1 VIGEKINK
9 ECDIGY
15 STHFSRC
22 NPDRSDPTVSIL
34 STYTLRSVDG
44 ARSMHIGAAYHMYIR
59 KIYTYII
66 YIVYDEIVICVSKVY
81 TVLHRSEPPGSIN
94 IRDADR

>member
-1 VIGEKINK
+1 
-9 ECDIGY
+9 
-15 STHFSRC
+15 
-22 NPDRSDPTVSIL
+22 
-34 STYTLRSVDG
+34 
-44 ARSMHIGAAYHMYIR
+44 MHIGAAYHMYIR